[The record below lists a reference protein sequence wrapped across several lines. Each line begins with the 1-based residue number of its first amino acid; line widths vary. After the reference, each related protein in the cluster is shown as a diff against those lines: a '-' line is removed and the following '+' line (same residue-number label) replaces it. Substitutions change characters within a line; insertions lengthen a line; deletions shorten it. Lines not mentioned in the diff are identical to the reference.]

1 MDIKT
6 AVTEGPV
13 ANFAAVRVKIAQSG
27 PTVGADL
34 VGILAA
40 GISEGVARV
49 LHQHNFASSGFHSSS
64 TCLRPAIPFRAST
77 IPSGS
82 SDCGIM
88 ISTLAN
94 GSSEPAPTIIIVP
107 DLHRRRKR
115 VTRSW
120 IISVGILLQVRKI
133 SHWPM
138 SISNQACPAVL
149 TETTRKP
156 PDSRAACR
164 LRSFSG

>member
-27 PTVGADL
+27 PTVGAGL

-64 TCLRPAIPFRAST
+64 TCLRPAIPSQGF
-77 IPSGS
+77 
-82 SDCGIM
+82 DN
-88 ISTLAN
+88 TL
-94 GSSEPAPTIIIVP
+94 
-107 DLHRRRKR
+107 R
-115 VTRSW
+115 VIRLRDHDINIGEWILGTRSYHYYC
-120 IISVGILLQVRKI
+120 SGPASAPKEGDQILDYIRRNLAAGQENLALAHV
-133 SHWPM
+133 
-138 SISNQACPAVL
+138 NL
-149 TETTRKP
+149 KP
-156 PDSRAACR
+156 GLPGGTHGDDPEATS
-164 LRSFSG
+164 LESGLPTA